1 MSRRLRKKI
10 HKWLEEQDPIRK
22 QSLLESIIEKLE
34 IEVETEQNS
43 TAVMSRKRKRILN
56 MTAALAICAAVFLI
70 VWLLIALIDKGEK
83 PPFNRYCLSSE
94 LKSEPLDTTVKE
106 YCVQNSMDCLYLNWY
121 DTAYYETYR
130 FFMKEDTTDT
140 VYLHEYMMDL
150 ETGDEIEYYIMDR
163 YTDVDT
169 LTKFIDLCSEQR
181 IINSTELK
189 WSYTQNA
196 SIGYFIYDDYKY
208 ILTISYPSSEEILF
222 DVVEQ
227 MLETARA

>member
-22 QSLLESIIEKLE
+22 QSLLESIIEELE

-70 VWLLIALIDKGEK
+70 VWLPIALIDKGEK

>member
-22 QSLLESIIEKLE
+22 QSLLESIIEELE

-43 TAVMSRKRKRILN
+43 TAFMSRKRKRILN
-56 MTAALAICAAVFLI
+56 MTAALAICAAVLLI
-70 VWLLIALIDKGEK
+70 VWLPIALIDRGEK

>member
-22 QSLLESIIEKLE
+22 QSLLESIIEELE

-70 VWLLIALIDKGEK
+70 VWLPIALIDRGEK

-196 SIGYFIYDDYKY
+196 SIGYFIYDDYNY

>member
-1 MSRRLRKKI
+1 MSRRLRRKI

-22 QSLLESIIEKLE
+22 QSLLESIIEELE
-34 IEVETEQNS
+34 IEEETEQNS
-43 TAVMSRKRKRILN
+43 TAVISRKRKRILN
-56 MTAALAICAAVFLI
+56 MTAALAICAAVLLI
-70 VWLLIALIDKGEK
+70 VWLPIALIDRGEK
-83 PPFNRYCLSSE
+83 PPFNRYCPSSD
-94 LKSEPLDTTVKE
+94 LKSEPLDKTVKE
-106 YCVQNSMDCLYLNWY
+106 YCKQNSMDCLYLNWY

-130 FFMKEDTTDT
+130 FFMKDDNTDT

-150 ETGDEIEYYIMDR
+150 ETGDEIDYYIMDR

-169 LTKFIDLCSEQR
+169 ITKFIDLCSEQR

-189 WSYTQNA
+189 WAYTQSA

-227 MLETARA
+227 MLETART

>member
-22 QSLLESIIEKLE
+22 QSLLESIIEELE

-70 VWLLIALIDKGEK
+70 VWLPIALIDRGEK

>member
-1 MSRRLRKKI
+1 MSRRLRRKI

-22 QSLLESIIEKLE
+22 QRLLESIIEELE
-34 IEVETEQNS
+34 REVETEQNNTTVIS
-43 TAVMSRKRKRILN
+43 KKRKRILN
-56 MTAALAICAAVFLI
+56 MTAALAICAAVLLI
-70 VWLLIALIDKGEK
+70 VWLPIALIDGGEK
-83 PPFNRYCLSSE
+83 PPFDRYCLSSE
-94 LKSEPLDTTVKE
+94 LSSEELEMNFRD
-106 YCVQNSMDCLYLNWY
+106 YCEQSNLSCLYLDKY
-121 DTAYYETYR
+121 DTSFVQTVRYH
-130 FFMKEDTTDT
+130 MINDINDT

-150 ETGDEIEYYIMDR
+150 ETGDEIDYYIMDR

-169 LTKFIDLCSEQR
+169 ITKFIDLCSEQR

-189 WSYTQNA
+189 WSYTQSA

-227 MLETARA
+227 MLETAKA

>member
-22 QSLLESIIEKLE
+22 QSLLESIIEELE
-34 IEVETEQNS
+34 IEEETEQNS

-56 MTAALAICAAVFLI
+56 MTAALAICAAVLLI
-70 VWLLIALIDKGEK
+70 VWLPIALIDRGEK

-94 LKSEPLDTTVKE
+94 LSSEELEMNFRD
-106 YCVQNSMDCLYLNWY
+106 YCEQSNLSCLYLDKY
-121 DTAYYETYR
+121 DTSFVQTVRYYIT
-130 FFMKEDTTDT
+130 DDVNDT

-150 ETGDEIEYYIMDR
+150 DTGDEIDYYIMDR

-208 ILTISYPSSEEILF
+208 ILTISYPSSVEILF

-227 MLETARA
+227 MLETART

>member
-1 MSRRLRKKI
+1 M
-10 HKWLEEQDPIRK
+10 
-22 QSLLESIIEKLE
+22 
-34 IEVETEQNS
+34 ETEQSNITVVS
-43 TAVMSRKRKRILN
+43 KKRKRILN

-70 VWLLIALIDKGEK
+70 VWLPIALIDRGEK

-94 LKSEPLDTTVKE
+94 LSNEALVNNIRD
-106 YCVQNSMDCLYLNWY
+106 YGNQANIDCLFLDW
-121 DTAYYETYR
+121 YETAFVQTFRYYLTS
-130 FFMKEDTTDT
+130 DITDT

-150 ETGDEIEYYIMDR
+150 ETGDEIDYYIMDR

-227 MLETARA
+227 MLETAKA